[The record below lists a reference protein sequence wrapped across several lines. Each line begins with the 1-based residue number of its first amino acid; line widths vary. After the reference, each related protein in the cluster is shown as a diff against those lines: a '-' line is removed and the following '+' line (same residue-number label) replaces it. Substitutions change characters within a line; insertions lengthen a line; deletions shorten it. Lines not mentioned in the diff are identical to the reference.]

1 MKLLTKE
8 EEAAHYRAVLQGG
21 TFGTVIGLVGGWA
34 GVMAASR
41 RFPTI
46 RNLTLPMKAFLVT
59 SSGTFVGIIAADHS
73 SRQFEAERNVGLK
86 YLGERGD
93 REERL
98 RREELS
104 QMSFGKR
111 LGAWAREEKY
121 KIIGATW
128 IASIVGSF
136 VLVGRNPYL
145 SGQQKIVQARV
156 YAQGLTLAVMCASA
170 AFEIQDQRR
179 GQGLLDTAK
188 KGREAVK
195 QSKNQP
201 VEPHHQRHDENS
213 DLWQDMVAAEEQ
225 KLKARHQSLYEHEKK
240 DKNEDKE
247 EEKKKKDNE
256 DQKVEK
262 KDKKDKEEDKKEE
275 EEEVEDK
282 DEDKQENKDEKEA
295 AEEKPKQKEEKKEES
310 K

>member
-1 MKLLTKE
+1 
-8 EEAAHYRAVLQGG
+8 
-21 TFGTVIGLVGGWA
+21 
-34 GVMAASR
+34 
-41 RFPTI
+41 
-46 RNLTLPMKAFLVT
+46 MKAFLVT

-73 SRQFEAERNVGLK
+73 SRSFEAERNVGLK
-86 YLGERGD
+86 YLGE

-104 QMSFGKR
+104 QMSFGSR
-111 LGAWAREEKY
+111 IGAWAREEKY

-170 AFEIQDQRR
+170 AFEIHDQRK
-179 GQGLLDTAK
+179 GQGLLDAAK
-188 KGREAVK
+188 KGREAAK
-195 QSKNQP
+195 QTKNQP
-201 VEPHHQRHDENS
+201 AEAHHQRYDENT

-225 KLKARHQSLYEHEKK
+225 KLKSRHKPLYER
-240 DKNEDKE
+240 
-247 EEKKKKDNE
+247 EEKKGAVTEAVQAQQEEKEAPKE
-256 DQKVEK
+256 EAKEESEEK
-262 KDKKDKEEDKKEE
+262 KEESEE
-275 EEEVEDK
+275 EEE
-282 DEDKQENKDEKEA
+282 
-295 AEEKPKQKEEKKEES
+295 PEEKKEES

>member
-1 MKLLTKE
+1 
-8 EEAAHYRAVLQGG
+8 
-21 TFGTVIGLVGGWA
+21 
-34 GVMAASR
+34 MAASR
-41 RFPTI
+41 RFHTI

-73 SRQFEAERNVGLK
+73 SRQYEAERNVGLK
-86 YLGERGD
+86 YLGER
-93 REERL
+93 EERL
-98 RREELS
+98 RREELA
-104 QMSFGKR
+104 QMSLGNR
-111 LGAWAREEKY
+111 IGAWAREEKY

-145 SGQQKIVQARV
+145 TGQQKIVQARV

-170 AFEIQDQRR
+170 AFEIHDQRK

-195 QSKNQP
+195 EAKNQP
-201 VEPHHQRHDENS
+201 AELHHQRRDENT

-225 KLKARHQSLYEHEKK
+225 KLKSRHQPLYEHE
-240 DKNEDKE
+240 
-247 EEKKKKDNE
+247 EKKGAVTEAVKA
-256 DQKVEK
+256 
-262 KDKKDKEEDKKEE
+262 KKEE
-275 EEEVEDK
+275 KAPKEAPKEEAKEEKEEKEDEK
-282 DEDKQENKDEKEA
+282 EEPEEKDEK
-295 AEEKPKQKEEKKEES
+295 KES